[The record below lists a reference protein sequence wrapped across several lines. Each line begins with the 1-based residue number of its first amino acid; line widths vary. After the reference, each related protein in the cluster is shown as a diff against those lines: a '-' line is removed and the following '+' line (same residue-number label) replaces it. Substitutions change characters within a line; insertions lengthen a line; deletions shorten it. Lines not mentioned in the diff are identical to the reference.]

1 MFKVLLQCPLLNDLF
16 LYYYSTGRWG
26 SYFAALIPAVNI
38 LRMLAIGL
46 GIWKDEG
53 TVKSMSRFGDYR
65 LQN

>member
-1 MFKVLLQCPLLNDLF
+1 MTFF
-16 LYYYSTGRWG
+16 YYYYYSTGRWG